1 MADDFNE
8 YKREMVTLYTPFRD
22 EENEILADTK
32 FIQIY
37 DDNEM
42 LILERHKEF
51 SSNLDIQKTIEICR
65 ELCHEDELN
74 QDDDA
79 EGDNVGRLF
88 PEANLFQE
96 LYNAD
101 HIMKDD
107 LQLATLN
114 KLGAIAKK
122 RDNLMSNEQFYELM
136 RMANQ
141 TQKALLMHVIANLKP
156 ITTPNNDGFCNA
168 YIACAST
175 GKAEIA
181 IDGTTIHTALKIS
194 LSKLLPL
201 SIEVAQQYRMLFK
214 YVQVIL
220 IDEVSMVGAELLSQI
235 DARLKQITGNFQDN
249 FGGMDIIFIGD
260 LRQLPPVRATPIYQV
275 TKRRIAEPTLWR
287 DLKFYELDKVMRQ
300 ANADFSSL
308 LTKIGNGEELD
319 QEQIHLIESRF
330 YTREEADRLCPHGI
344 RLYLTNNASQ
354 FVRQKLHKKTVIDT
368 GGLPYEIILVLDK
381 WYIITTNLDVS
392 DGLANGAVG
401 KLVHIETDE
410 AGAVTRVWLEF
421 PDSPKAGRRSGEK
434 LLHSSKQTTS
444 ATRQFP
450 LHEELLRYI

>member
-22 EENEILADTK
+22 EENEILAETK
-32 FIQIY
+32 FTQIY

-65 ELCHEDELN
+65 KLCREDELN
-74 QDDDA
+74 QNDDA

-88 PEANLFQE
+88 PEANPFQE

-101 HIMKDD
+101 HIMNDD
-107 LQLATLN
+107 LRLATLN

-122 RDNLMSNEQFYELM
+122 RDNLMSNEQFYELR

-141 TQKALLMHVIANLKP
+141 RQKALLMHVIANLLSSNRSPLQVFFTGPVGCGKTFL
-156 ITTPNNDGFCNA
+156 IRLLMEIYNRFIDNDGFCNA
-168 YIACAST
+168 CIAFAST
-175 GKAEIA
+175 GKAAIA

-201 SIEVAQQYRMLFK
+201 SIEVAQQYRMLIK

-260 LRQLPPVRATPIYQV
+260 LRQLPPVRATPIYQA
-275 TKRRIAEPTLWR
+275 TKRRIAAPTLWR

-300 ANADFSSL
+300 ANADFASL

-330 YTREEADRLCPHGI
+330 IQERKQI
-344 RLYLTNNASQ
+344 V
-354 FVRQKLHKKTVIDT
+354 FVHMEF
-368 GGLPYEIILVLDK
+368 G
-381 WYIITTNLDVS
+381 YI
-392 DGLANGAVG
+392 
-401 KLVHIETDE
+401 
-410 AGAVTRVWLEF
+410 
-421 PDSPKAGRRSGEK
+421 
-434 LLHSSKQTTS
+434 
-444 ATRQFP
+444 
-450 LHEELLRYI
+450 